1 MLQPSTLKFLV
12 QLKKNNNKAWFET
25 NRKMYEAAKAD
36 FENFVGAVL
45 AKLSERNPAYQNF
58 KPKDCTF
65 RINRDV
71 RFSKDKSPYKTNMGA
86 SFNPGGK
93 KAQTA
98 SPYFHL
104 DPGGASFVGGGLWMP
119 DPKIVKN
126 IRQEI
131 DYNLPTF
138 KKIVEGRSFKKMFGG
153 LDMRSEFTLTR
164 VPKDYLVDN
173 PAAEYLK
180 LKSYIVMQPLPDE
193 MLTDKKL
200 LKTVVNAF
208 IEMEPMLSFLN
219 QGMIDEV

>member
-1 MLQPSTLKFLV
+1 MLQPSTLKFIL
-12 QLKKNNNKAWFET
+12 QLKKNNNKEWFET
-25 NRKMYEAAKAD
+25 NRKVYEAAKLD

-71 RFSKDKSPYKTNMGA
+71 RFSKDKSPYKANMGA

-104 DPGGASFVGGGLWMP
+104 QPGGESFVGGGLWMP
-119 DPKIVKN
+119 EPKIVKN

-138 KKIVEGRSFKKMFGG
+138 KKIVEGRSFKKLFGG
-153 LDMRSEFTLTR
+153 IDMSAEYKLTR
-164 VPKDYLVDN
+164 VPKDYAADN

-180 LKSYIVMQPLPDE
+180 LKSYTAFQPLTDE

-200 LKTVVNAF
+200 LKTVLNAF
-208 IEMEPMLSFLN
+208 IEIEPMLNFLN
-219 QGMIDEV
+219 HGMIEEG